1 MIKKIKLIIVTI
13 ICSLLITINGN
24 TAENKILLKINNEI
38 ITSLDILAEL
48 DYLKII
54 NKEFRKTEKEKK
66 FEISRKSIIREKIKE
81 IEIKRVIKEI
91 EIDDKILN
99 NIIIGYFKEFEINT
113 ITEFENFF
121 LNKNID
127 PNLIK
132 KKITLE
138 VLWNQLIYSKYN
150 QNIKIDKQLIKSNLS
165 NNKKQT
171 EFLISEILFNIDKN
185 EDLNKKFLLI
195 DNSIKEIN
203 FAQTALAY
211 SISDTANKGGKLGWI
226 SESILSEQIY
236 KKIKKLKIGEHT
248 NPILVPG
255 GFLIL
260 KLLDFKEVNKEIDI
274 ENEVKKIVKEKTNQQ
289 LNRFSN
295 IYFNKVKKDIL
306 INEL

>member
-1 MIKKIKLIIVTI
+1 MIKYIKLIIIII
-13 ICSLLITINGN
+13 ICSLLIAINVN
-24 TAENKILLKINNEI
+24 TAENKILLKINNQI
-38 ITSLDILAEL
+38 ITSLDILTEL
-48 DYLKII
+48 DYLTTI
-54 NKEFRKTEKEKK
+54 NKELKKIEKEKA
-66 FEISRKSIIREKIKE
+66 FEISKNSIIREKIKE

-91 EIDDKILN
+91 KIEDKILN
-99 NIIIGYFKEFEINT
+99 NLIIGYFKEFEINT

-121 LNKNID
+121 LSKDID
-127 PNLIK
+127 PNVIK
-132 KKITLE
+132 KKISIE
-138 VLWNQLIYSKYN
+138 ILWNQLIYTKYN
-150 QNIKIDKQLIKSNLS
+150 QNVKIDKQLIKNSLS

-171 EFLISEILFNIDKN
+171 EFLISEILFNIDEN
-185 EDLNKKFLLI
+185 EDFNKKFLLI

-203 FAQTALAY
+203 FTQTALVY
-211 SISDTANKGGKLGWI
+211 SISNTANKGGNLGWI

-248 NPILVPG
+248 KPILVPG

-260 KLLDFKEVNKEIDI
+260 KLLDFKEVYKEFDI

-295 IYFNKVKKDIL
+295 IYFNKVKKDIV